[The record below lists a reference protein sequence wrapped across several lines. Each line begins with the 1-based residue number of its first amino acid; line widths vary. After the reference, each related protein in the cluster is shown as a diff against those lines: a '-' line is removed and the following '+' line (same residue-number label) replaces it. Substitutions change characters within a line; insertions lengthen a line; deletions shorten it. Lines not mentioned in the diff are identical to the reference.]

1 MNPIPDSSEI
11 LARLRDVVP
20 KKVNVD
26 PALMQPSARLADI
39 GVDSFSLIELVF
51 IAEEEFG
58 IAIDVEGLQV
68 KTVADVVA
76 VIEQR
81 LGATYA

>member
-1 MNPIPDSSEI
+1 MKSIPDSSEI

-26 PALMQPSARLADI
+26 PAKMQPSARLADI
-39 GVDSFSLIELVF
+39 GVDSFALIELVF

-58 IAIDVEGLQV
+58 ITIDVEGLEV
-68 KTVADVVA
+68 TTVADVVT

-81 LGATYA
+81 LGATCA